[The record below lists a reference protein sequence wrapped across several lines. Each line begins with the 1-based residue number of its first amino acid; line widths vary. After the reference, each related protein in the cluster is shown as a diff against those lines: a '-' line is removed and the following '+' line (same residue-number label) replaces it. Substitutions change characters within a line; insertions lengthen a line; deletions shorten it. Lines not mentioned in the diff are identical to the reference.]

1 MRDNVHVVTHRYTQ
15 NIEVRISSLCE
26 DSFYDAVLTHWS
38 CRTTTAGYGDTALEL
53 SIDGK

>member
-15 NIEVRISSLCE
+15 NIEVRIPSLCE
-26 DSFYDAVLTHWS
+26 ESFYDTVLTHWS